1 MARWRDAGKIHQITL
16 SPYLKPRYEGVKMK
30 GCQNL
35 LVLDDQDRMAE
46 FMIKKWEGV
55 VKDAIKER
63 GLFVA
68 GLSGGQTPVNFYRT
82 LADHKGTLPWNK
94 IHIFLVDERFLAF
107 DDKDSNYR
115 MLRDTLLDKVQIP
128 QQNLHPIPTGRLT
141 PQLSAEAY
149 EEDLRIF
156 FRSRSG
162 QFPEF
167 DLILLGIG
175 EDGHTASLFP
185 GSPALNEGTRLA
197 VAVML
202 DEIRHDRITLTM
214 PVINHAKHVVFLV
227 SGKSKAAVLE
237 KVVNEKD
244 PSLPASLVNPHKGEP
259 LFLLDLEAG
268 SRLIKGKRVIVN
280 DQDQKGE

>member
-1 MARWRDAGKIHQITL
+1 LRLKTSQNVFVFKNKTEMSDFMA
-16 SPYLKPRYEGVKMK
+16 
-30 GCQNL
+30 
-35 LVLDDQDRMAE
+35 
-46 FMIKKWEGV
+46 KKWEEISKASTEKKGF
-55 VKDAIKER
+55 
-63 GLFVA
+63 FVA
-68 GLSGGQTPVNFYRT
+68 ALSGGQTPVNFYQT
-82 LADHKGTLPWNK
+82 LADHKGRLPRNN
-94 IHIFLVDERFLAF
+94 IHIFLVDERFLSF
-107 DDKDSNYR
+107 DDRDSNYR
-115 MLRDTLLDKVQIP
+115 MLRETLLDRIQIS
-128 QQNLHPIPTGRLT
+128 QENLHFIPTGRVT

-156 FRSRSG
+156 FRLRSG

-185 GSPALNEGTRLA
+185 GSPALNERNRLA

-202 DEIRHDRITLTM
+202 DEIRHHRITLTM

-227 SGKSKAAVLE
+227 SGKRKAAVLE

-244 PSLPASLVNPHKGEP
+244 PSLPASMVSPNKGEL

-268 SRLIKGKRVIVN
+268 SRLIEGRPSSIIRIKRVN
-280 DQDQKGE
+280 DRRG